1 MSGLSDL
8 GLLALELID
17 LLHLQHKQSI
27 SVQRDF
33 CMATISETSTPAEEP
48 ITKMRSLGVHSIPYP
63 KKLSHDI

>member
-17 LLHLQHKQSI
+17 LLHFKHKQSI

-33 CMATISETSTPAEEP
+33 CMATISETSAPTEEA
-48 ITKMRSLGVHSIPYP
+48 ITKMRSLGVHSIPYS
-63 KKLSHDI
+63 KKLSHCI